1 MSRLPTQPRREDV
14 PEEEWPHY
22 DAVVNRL
29 RKMTGAPEGSPDEF
43 FSCGEYYGAL
53 LNSPPMCANLANLG
67 TLVRTAGERSGTY
80 SHADREYV
88 DQVLSALFHTTV
100 VQEFHLPDALAAGV
114 RMEAIEALR
123 RGDEATLTDDER
135 LLARYIREVV
145 TGTVTDDDWNAM
157 MARLGTRGLV
167 EYTVFICFLQLIIRL
182 MQALQTSAPSQTE
195 IDELIAG
202 LKSDRALVPDIHDH
216 LH

>member
-1 MSRLPTQPRREDV
+1 MSRLPAQPRRDEVPTED
-14 PEEEWPHY
+14 HADY

-29 RKMTGAPEGSPDEF
+29 RKMLGAPDGSPDDF

-53 LNSPPMCANLANLG
+53 LNSPPMCATLAHLG
-67 TLVRTAGERSGTY
+67 TLVRTAGERSNTY
-80 SHADREYV
+80 THADRELV
-88 DQVLSALFHTTV
+88 DQVLSALFDTTV

-123 RGDEATLTDDER
+123 QGDDDALNDDER

-145 TGTVTDDDWNAM
+145 TGTVTDEDWNTM
-157 MARLGTRGLV
+157 QARLGVRGLV
-167 EYTVFICFLQLIIRL
+167 EYTVFITFLQLIIRL
-182 MQALQTSAPSQTE
+182 MQALQTSAPTQAQ
-195 IDELIAG
+195 IDEQIAQ
-202 LKSDRALVPDIHDH
+202 LKADQSLVPDLQDH